1 MHRGVALVI
10 SFVFALVLSPMLA
23 MGAARA
29 QDPNEPPPPVA
40 APRVSVMAEE
50 LPRAGAIVVFGAD
63 MPLGFEI
70 AKALAA
76 ANKQVTAVVAEGAD
90 HAALDALK
98 VDVLSTDALNLD
110 RLKTTFAAAPMR
122 AVIVPYDIAGER
134 PMLGRDGI
142 RNIIDVTKTTGVP
155 RLLLVSPTG
164 AGDSAG
170 VVPWYVR
177 WLRKDAF
184 AEASEAEAHLK
195 AAGLD
200 YTILRAGWILDE
212 PAGET
217 ARLEEGAPVFSWIAN
232 LDLARIAAGAIDA
245 SPLRG
250 KTATVVDPTRVSLFS
265 ALF

>member
-1 MHRGVALVI
+1 MHRGAAFVV
-10 SFVFALVLSPMLA
+10 SFVSGFVLSLVLATSS
-23 MGAARA
+23 ARA

-63 MPLGFEI
+63 KPLGFEI

-98 VDVLSTDALNLD
+98 VDVLSTDALNLEH
-110 RLKTTFAAAPMR
+110 LKTTFAAAPMR
-122 AVIVPYDIAGER
+122 AVIVPYDIADER
-134 PMLGRDGI
+134 PMLGRDGT
-142 RNIIDVTKTTGVP
+142 RNIIDVTKATGVP
-155 RLLLVSPTG
+155 RFLLVSPTG
-164 AGDSAG
+164 AGDSAS

-184 AEASEAEAHLK
+184 AQASDAEAHLK
-195 AAGLD
+195 AAGID

-217 ARLEEGAPVFSWIAN
+217 AKLEEGAPVFTWIASP
-232 LDLARIAAGAIDA
+232 DLARITAGAIDA

-250 KTATVVDPTRVSLFS
+250 KTATVVDPARVSLFS